1 VAEELRLS
9 TDRVAAADAEIAS
22 LQTQQADLVIECRT
36 QVELV
41 RAQSALLSDRAD
53 TIKRMDAHRV
63 ALEEWGDK
71 MRDLAQHQYAV
82 CQKVSEF
89 YGSRYVF
96 GDPSKPVED
105 SSAAVRR
112 PRPI

>member
-1 VAEELRLS
+1 
-9 TDRVAAADAEIAS
+9 
-22 LQTQQADLVIECRT
+22 
-36 QVELV
+36 
-41 RAQSALLSDRAD
+41 
-53 TIKRMDAHRV
+53 
-63 ALEEWGDK
+63 
-71 MRDLAQHQYAV
+71 MRDLAQRQYAV